1 MVAKDILQKVKIQ
14 VYCPTEV
21 ADTVRLAIG
30 AAGGGQ
36 IGKYQYCAFVSSGT
50 GYFLPL
56 EGAVPAI
63 GRVGKISQVAEV
75 KIEFLCSTEKVKPVI
90 AAIKAV
96 HPYEEIPIEV
106 YSLVDID

>member
-1 MVAKDILQKVKIQ
+1 MVAEDMVQKVKIQ

-30 AAGGGQ
+30 EAGGGQ
-36 IGKYQYCAFVSSGT
+36 IGKYQYCAFVSRGT

-56 EGAVPAI
+56 EGAKPAI
-63 GRVGKISQVAEV
+63 GTVGKVSQAAEV
-75 KIEFLCSTEKVKPVI
+75 KIEFFCSPEKVKSVV

-96 HPYEEIPIEV
+96 HPYEEIPIEI
-106 YSLVDID
+106 YPLIDIA